1 MEAGKKN
8 IPTLVENFASRQNS
22 IPNPK
27 SEKTIIYE
35 TVALTQM
42 SPNSPDN
49 AFLSKY
55 ILTISILI
63 ADSRNVPPQ
72 FAASLHFPKR
82 IGSCKPTATVG
93 DVP

>member
-42 SPNSPDN
+42 SPKLPGQC
-49 AFLSKY
+49 LS
-55 ILTISILI
+55 LQVHSHH
-63 ADSRNVPPQ
+63 
-72 FAASLHFPKR
+72 LHFDCR
-82 IGSCKPTATVG
+82 F
-93 DVP
+93 